1 MKTRSYT
8 ISIIFLLLFWG
19 SGPAMGQFVNVNLE
33 LPAGVNYPSRVI
45 APNPT
50 IMEEELVWI
59 EMVAQENLNILVELS
74 YEDTDHAFEEPV
86 YFLNDGTVNFAMAEK
101 LSPGLHFLQM
111 EQGGI
116 LIRNMYPHTLRL
128 QAWLGLPARS
138 GIVAKIEYP

>member
-1 MKTRSYT
+1 MKIKTYS
-8 ISIIFLLLFWG
+8 ISIIFLLLFWI

-33 LPAGVNYPSRVI
+33 LPAGINYPSRVI

-50 IMEEELVWI
+50 IMEEELIWI

-74 YEDTDHAFEEPV
+74 YEDTAQAFEEPV
-86 YFLNDGTVNFAMAEK
+86 YFLNDGTVNFAMAET
-101 LSPGLHFLQM
+101 LATGQHSLQM
-111 EQGGI
+111 DHSGL
-116 LIRNMYPHTLRL
+116 LIRNMHPVALRL